1 MSWMPTDAHL
11 LPRGTEPVPPRGL
24 ATLDGVILALTAV
37 AASVAVTGG
46 FREDLPGLRLSVT
59 SWPRVALLAAVLVV
73 VRHAWR
79 RSPALPVAV
88 WRRFA
93 AWRRDAVGRAT
104 WPVAVTTRVG
114 VLAIGL
120 LSVYVYGYPGGRPP
134 FRVGEGELV
143 NLPARFD
150 AGWYMNIA
158 AVGYRYQ
165 PNRTDVQQNLVFF
178 PAFPVAMHGV
188 SLLLARQLAWSGV
201 LLSFLAF
208 AGALRYLFRLARELM
223 DDERA
228 AASVAFLAAYPFAVF
243 FSAPYTEGLFLV
255 AMLGA
260 WWHARRDERWAG
272 FGWGLVAGLTR
283 PNGCLLSVPLGLAAV
298 LPLWQS
304 GRLRRPPG
312 GWSALVD
319 RLVVA
324 AAPGIGMLIY
334 SAYVYD
340 LTGDPFTWIRLQAA
354 WGRQNRGV
362 AGFIEGEWQ
371 ALADAGLYDYATR
384 DVPNFLNA
392 LGAVLSVAAVVPV
405 WRRFGL
411 PAASVI
417 VLNLAPSVA
426 TGGWLS
432 VGRATAVLFPV
443 FLWLGSAVPARHR
456 VLWVAAFA
464 ALQAF
469 AASMFFTWRQLF

>member
-1 MSWMPTDAHL
+1 MPSDVHRAPATVEPVA
-11 LPRGTEPVPPRGL
+11 PRGIAVM
-24 ATLDGVILALTAV
+24 DGAILALAAV
-37 AASVAVTGG
+37 AVSVALTGG
-46 FREDLPGLRLSVT
+46 FREDVAGLRLSVT
-59 SWPRVALLAAVLVV
+59 SWPRVALLAAGLLVA
-73 VRHAWR
+73 RHAWWR
-79 RSPALPVAV
+79 WPLLPVAV

-93 AWRRDAVGRAT
+93 AWRRDDVGRVT
-104 WPVAVTTRVG
+104 WSVTVTTRVG
-114 VLAIGL
+114 VLVIGL
-120 LSVYVYGYPGGRPP
+120 LSVYVYGYPGGRAP
-134 FRVGEGELV
+134 FRVGEGEFV

-158 AVGYRYQ
+158 SVGYRYQ
-165 PNRTDVQQNLVFF
+165 PDRTDVQQNLVFF
-178 PAFPVAMHGV
+178 PAFPFAMRGL
-188 SLLLARQLAWSGV
+188 SLLLARQVAWSGV
-201 LLSFLAF
+201 LLSVLAF

-223 DDERA
+223 DEERA
-228 AASVAFLAAYPFAVF
+228 AAAVTFLAAYPFALF
-243 FSAPYTEGLFLV
+243 FSAPYTEGLFLL

-283 PNGCLLSVPLGLAAV
+283 PNGCLLSVPLALSAL
-298 LPLWQS
+298 LPLWRD
-304 GRLRRPPG
+304 GRLRRPAG

-334 SAYVYD
+334 SAFVYER
-340 LTGDPFTWIRLQAA
+340 TGDPFMWIRLQAA
-354 WGRQNRGV
+354 WGREHRGV

-371 ALADAGLYDYATR
+371 SLADAGLYDYATR

-392 LGAVLSVAAVVPV
+392 LGAALSVAAVVPV

-456 VLWVAAFA
+456 LLWVAGFA